1 MKKMENNSSNTDAN
15 NGKVLKQKE
24 RHIVSW
30 SQEVNFQ
37 LIDYLFNLIST
48 LPVAGL
54 YHGVDYLNRT
64 WMFGSQ
70 EDDILREQIRLHG
83 TENWAI
89 IASKFKD
96 KTTRQCRRRWF
107 TYLNSD
113 FKRGGWSPEE
123 DMLLCEAQKI
133 FGNRW
138 TEIAKMVSGRT
149 DNAVKNRFT
158 TLCKKRAKREALVK
172 ENSTTSYINLNNKR
186 VISRNGLN
194 ADGGSE
200 SAGPLKKIRTNVSS
214 TTENFKQGEKL
225 AGEYGVSD
233 HLLRPPFAVLAQRV
247 HSCECTFNS
256 KHKDDIF
263 SFVRAATNNKT
274 QKTFLEKDDP
284 KLLALMQ
291 QAELLSSLA
300 VKVNTEKTDQSLEN
314 AWMVLQDFLKQN
326 NENDLL
332 TTRNSDTDFQLEKF
346 KELVEDLRS
355 SNQGSRS
362 SWRDHDVYESS
373 PASSEYSSGSTL
385 LSNAAG
391 DKTEECEAV
400 VCLLHQETGQEF
412 LSEQLDPNSAAE
424 ENGICHTASTNEVE
438 NMLTCNDVKADN
450 EAVCVYSNNEF
461 NSPLHVTPLFRALAA
476 TIPSPKF
483 SESEKHFLMK
493 TLGMESTSPSPITNP
508 SQPPPCKRSLLLVYD
523 HSHSSTLHMILCR
536 VQESPRLSIRSF
548 RG

>member
-15 NGKVLKQKE
+15 HGKLLKQKE

-30 SQEVNFQ
+30 SQE
-37 LIDYLFNLIST
+37 
-48 LPVAGL
+48 
-54 YHGVDYLNRT
+54 
-64 WMFGSQ
+64 

-96 KTTRQCRRRWF
+96 KTTRQCRRRLVENNSNLPLFLSMESCYGLLLQAFELTLYEPRAPSCRWF

-123 DMLLCEAQKI
+123 DMLLCEINLFNFVIFIGDCVVSTTIIGQYHPEYMNNQKFAFHSDSKDELTTEAVFQAQKI

-138 TEIAKMVSGRT
+138 TEIAKVVSGRT

-158 TLCKKRAKREALVK
+158 TLCKKRAKREALAK

-186 VISRNGLN
+186 VISRNGLD

-200 SAGPLKKIRTNVSS
+200 NAGPLKKIRTNVSS
-214 TTENFKQGEKL
+214 TVENFKQGEKL
-225 AGEYGVSD
+225 AGEYDVSD

-247 HSCECTFNS
+247 HSCEVNFHTQLHANNIKEAS
-256 KHKDDIF
+256 SDG
-263 SFVRAATNNKT
+263 STNNKT

-314 AWMVLQDFLKQN
+314 AWTVLHDFLKQN

-362 SWRDHDVYESS
+362 SWREHDVYESS

-391 DKTEECEAV
+391 DKTEECEAEV
-400 VCLLHQETGQEF
+400 SVLHQETGHEL
-412 LSEQLDPNSAAE
+412 LSDQFDQNCAAE

-438 NMLTCNDVKADN
+438 NMLTCNDVKDDN

-461 NSPLHVTPLFRALAA
+461 SSPLHVTPLFRALAA
-476 TIPSPKF
+476 TIPSPNFQK
-483 SESEKHFLMK
+483 
-493 TLGMESTSPSPITNP
+493 
-508 SQPPPCKRSLLLVYD
+508 V
-523 HSHSSTLHMILCR
+523 
-536 VQESPRLSIRSF
+536 
-548 RG
+548 

>member
-1 MKKMENNSSNTDAN
+1 MKKMENNSSNTDAYS
-15 NGKVLKQKE
+15 GKVLKQKE

-30 SQEVNFQ
+30 SQE
-37 LIDYLFNLIST
+37 
-48 LPVAGL
+48 
-54 YHGVDYLNRT
+54 
-64 WMFGSQ
+64 

-83 TENWAI
+83 TE
-89 IASKFKD
+89 K
-96 KTTRQCRRRWF
+96 WF

-138 TEIAKMVSGRT
+138 TEIAKVVSGRT

-247 HSCECTFNS
+247 HSCEVNFHTQLHANNIKEAS
-256 KHKDDIF
+256 SDG
-263 SFVRAATNNKT
+263 STNNKT

-346 KELVEDLRS
+346 KKLVEDLRS

-391 DKTEECEAV
+391 DKTEECEA
-400 VCLLHQETGQEF
+400 E
-412 LSEQLDPNSAAE
+412 
-424 ENGICHTASTNEVE
+424 
-438 NMLTCNDVKADN
+438 
-450 EAVCVYSNNEF
+450 
-461 NSPLHVTPLFRALAA
+461 
-476 TIPSPKF
+476 
-483 SESEKHFLMK
+483 EKHFLMK

-508 SQPPPCKRSLLLVYD
+508 SQPPPCKRSLLHCL
-523 HSHSSTLHMILCR
+523 
-536 VQESPRLSIRSF
+536 
-548 RG
+548 

>member
-15 NGKVLKQKE
+15 HGKVLKQKE

-30 SQEVNFQ
+30 SQE
-37 LIDYLFNLIST
+37 
-48 LPVAGL
+48 
-54 YHGVDYLNRT
+54 
-64 WMFGSQ
+64 

-138 TEIAKMVSGRT
+138 TEIAKVVPGRT

-158 TLCKKRAKREALVK
+158 TLCKKRAKREALAK
-172 ENSTTSYINLNNKR
+172 ENSSTSYINLNNKR

-200 SAGPLKKIRTNVSS
+200 SAGPLKKIITNVSS
-214 TTENFKQGEKL
+214 TMENFRQGEKL
-225 AGEYGVSD
+225 
-233 HLLRPPFAVLAQRV
+233 
-247 HSCECTFNS
+247 
-256 KHKDDIF
+256 
-263 SFVRAATNNKT
+263 AATNNKT

-332 TTRNSDTDFQLEKF
+332 TTRNSDSDFQLEKF

-362 SWRDHDVYESS
+362 CWREHDVYESS

-385 LSNAAG
+385 ISNAAG
-391 DKTEECEAV
+391 DKTEECEAE
-400 VCLLHQETGQEF
+400 VCVLHKETGHEL
-412 LSEQLDPNSAAE
+412 LSDQLDQNCASE
-424 ENGICHTASTNEVE
+424 NNGICHTASTNEVE

-450 EAVCVYSNNEF
+450 EAVCAYSNTGF
-461 NSPLHVTPLFRALAA
+461 SSPLHVTPLFRALAA
-476 TIPSPKF
+476 AIPSPKF

-493 TLGMESTSPSPITNP
+493 TLGMESTSPSPISNP
-508 SQPPPCKRSLLLVYD
+508 SQPPPCKRSLLHCL
-523 HSHSSTLHMILCR
+523 
-536 VQESPRLSIRSF
+536 
-548 RG
+548 